1 MPNSCRPAASR
12 TPIKKLYAGTPFLGG
27 GSKGEK
33 LMYALGAE
41 FVEVRVH
48 AQTREIRVPRMV
60 GAFAAGRIMNTR
72 TARSQYMGAMI
83 WGVSSALHEATEID
97 PRNARYI
104 NDNLADYLIPVN
116 ADIPDVE
123 SSWSRRRTT
132 ASIRSA

>member
-1 MPNSCRPAASR
+1 MEQSKNTLNSCRRAAK
-12 TPIKKLYAGTPFLGG
+12 PDAIKNLYGGKPYLGG
-27 GSKGEK
+27 GSHGEK

-48 AQTREIRVPRMV
+48 AKTREIRVPRIV

-97 PRNARYI
+97 PRTARYI
-104 NDNLADYLIPVN
+104 NDNLADY
-116 ADIPDVE
+116 
-123 SSWSRRRTT
+123 WSL
-132 ASIRSA
+132 